1 MGFIQKAKDAILSP
15 KNQGKA
21 RKLAQ
26 KHNTKIDEGIDRLG
40 REVDKRTG
48 GKHAGKIRDAS
59 QRAKG
64 VVDGFAGDGADETRR
79 DQPPRTASNP

>member
-15 KNQGKA
+15 KNQDKA

-26 KHNTKIDEGIDRLG
+26 KHNAKIDENIDRLG

-48 GKHAGKIRDAS
+48 GKHADKIRDAS
-59 QRAKG
+59 HRAKG
-64 VVDGFAGDGADETRR
+64 AVDGFAGEDDETRR
-79 DQPPRTASNP
+79 DQPPQSAGYP